1 MDRRRQNNVVR
12 GNFRLK
18 HSPKWTSPSDF
29 APELETHRATRS
41 RRSGRTGPTRWG
53 RYVPL
58 WLLAVLGGLAYG
70 SGAFTRDA
78 IASFFSIDRPDHV
91 RVYYRRCADA
101 RAAGAAP
108 IRRGEPGYREAL
120 DRDLDG
126 VACEPYFGN

>member
-1 MDRRRQNNVVR
+1 MDRRRSSNVVR
-12 GNFRLK
+12 GNFGLK
-18 HSPKWTSPSDF
+18 RSPKWTSPSDF
-29 APELETHRATRS
+29 APELDTHRAS
-41 RRSGRTGPTRWG
+41 HGRRSGRTGPTRWG
-53 RYVPL
+53 RYAPL

-70 SGAFTRDA
+70 SGAFTNDA
-78 IASFFSIDRPDHV
+78 IASFLSFERPAHV

-126 VACEPYFGN
+126 VACEPYLGN